1 MVFTT
6 YAMLDLSFMP
16 LKLLYCYARFIMYA
30 LEVALSGI
38 QRVHR
43 ERERERERENNSN
56 IMSCT
61 YARFIAF

>member
-43 ERERERERENNSN
+43 ERERERERER
-56 IMSCT
+56 IT
-61 YARFIAF
+61 LI